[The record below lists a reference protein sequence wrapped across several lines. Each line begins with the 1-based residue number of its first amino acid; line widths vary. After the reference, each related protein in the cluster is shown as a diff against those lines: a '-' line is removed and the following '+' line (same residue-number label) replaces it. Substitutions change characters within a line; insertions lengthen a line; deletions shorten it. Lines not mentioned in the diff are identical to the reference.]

1 MDADSLCY
9 RLDNDTETISSDSI
23 NLSFAICQVRQPFG
37 ETLSINDTICQFM
50 HPFCD
55 TADHIDLQ
63 AIQEND
69 PIISFWKQQV
79 ESGKKPSKN
88 LLKTDIDYIYFRN
101 FSKLCIRD
109 SILFREVK
117 TEDRTISQTVVPRS
131 FIPVILE
138 QLHNKIGHLGR
149 DRTLSLVRQRFY

>member
-1 MDADSLCY
+1 
-9 RLDNDTETISSDSI
+9 
-23 NLSFAICQVRQPFG
+23 
-37 ETLSINDTICQFM
+37 M
-50 HPFCD
+50 HPFYD

-88 LLKTDIDYIYFRN
+88 LLKTDIDSIYFRN

-138 QLHNKIGHLGR
+138 QLHNKMGHLGR
-149 DRTLSLVRQRFY
+149 DDTFTGSSKILLT

>member
-1 MDADSLCY
+1 MY
-9 RLDNDTETISSDSI
+9 
-23 NLSFAICQVRQPFG
+23 
-37 ETLSINDTICQFM
+37 
-50 HPFCD
+50 PFCV

-101 FSKLCIRD
+101 FSNLYIRD
-109 SILFREVK
+109 GILFRDVK
-117 TEDRTISQTVVPRS
+117 TKAGPFHKQW
-131 FIPVILE
+131 F
-138 QLHNKIGHLGR
+138 QGHSYL
-149 DRTLSLVRQRFY
+149 